1 MIHGSDADI
10 GYWDCPKLTGNS
22 CRKEKEL
29 RFEAVLN
36 CTEYFYYD
44 LLWVY
49 PFSDLSSWRAF
60 ICGSIKKKHEQSVC
74 DKLFEIQY
82 KIKQSWILLFP
93 YLKTQFNHD
102 CVLPFKHS

>member
-10 GYWDCPKLTGNS
+10 GYWDCPRLTGNS

-29 RFEAVLN
+29 RFEVVLN

-60 ICGSIKKKHEQSVC
+60 THGSIKKKAWTKCLWQVIWNS
-74 DKLFEIQY
+74 IQN
-82 KIKQSWILLFP
+82 
-93 YLKTQFNHD
+93 KTIMNI
-102 CVLPFKHS
+102 VISIPKNTI